1 MDDRSRWWPGFCA
14 PTKVEYRGSV
24 PRFGT
29 MSSGDSCASSNSGFW
44 TLPKSLEHRG
54 NRTRDRA
61 ACLELC
67 LGCARCNYVAVSS
80 AHRECG
86 WFWKCPPLDEL
97 TILAGGLPIFGFVTT
112 TIQPSKAMAVPAP
125 PTSQPTL
132 RKSSAHLPAEMA
144 AEGWKQLSRGLEG
157 RRPECAR
164 QSCDFA
170 KCAEYRHWRTRWR
183 TDKCP
188 CACSMCLGCAV
199 QVDRWRSPT
208 GQLVHS
214 LVTNTEPP
222 FTFAY
227 NPMDADMDQML
238 VDLIAEPALTIAW
251 HVRDA
256 TLDYG
261 LTSLGP
267 LG

>member
-1 MDDRSRWWPGFCA
+1 
-14 PTKVEYRGSV
+14 
-24 PRFGT
+24 
-29 MSSGDSCASSNSGFW
+29 MSSGDSCASSNRAFW
-44 TLPKSLEHRG
+44 TLPESLEHRATEPG
-54 NRTRDRA
+54 TEPR
-61 ACLELC
+61 
-67 LGCARCNYVAVSS
+67 VSS
-80 AHRECG
+80 CVWAALATIMSQCPACG
-86 WFWKCPPLDEL
+86 AN
-97 TILAGGLPIFGFVTT
+97 AGGSGSALLWTSLPSSLVASPIFGFVTT
-112 TIQPSKAMAVPAP
+112 TIQPSKAMAVPAA

-132 RKSSAHLPAEMA
+132 RKSRAHLPAEMA
-144 AEGWKQLSRGLEG
+144 AEGWKQLSPGLEG

-170 KCAEYRHWRTRWR
+170 KCAVYRHWRTRWR

-214 LVTNTEPP
+214 LVTNNEPP

-227 NPMDADMDQML
+227 NPMDADMARC
-238 VDLIAEPALTIAW
+238 DLIAEPALTIAW

-261 LTSLGP
+261 LASLGP